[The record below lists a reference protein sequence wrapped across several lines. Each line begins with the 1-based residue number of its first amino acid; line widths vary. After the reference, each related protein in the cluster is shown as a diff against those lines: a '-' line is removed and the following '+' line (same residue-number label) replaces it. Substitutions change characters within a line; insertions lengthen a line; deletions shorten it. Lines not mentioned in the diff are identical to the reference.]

1 MKKKAI
7 LIIIAVV
14 LVAALA
20 AVYFLTKPAGTEG
33 SKSFTVEIIHK
44 DGSEKKL
51 TLRSDAE
58 FLNEVL
64 EAEGLVEYFEGQGC
78 YIKSVDGEEAIYEDG
93 GYYWSFSVNGQLA
106 MVGVDETPL
115 VDGDVYT
122 LKNTNESMF

>member
-1 MKKKAI
+1 MNKKI
-7 LIIIAVV
+7 LWVIIAVL

-20 AVYFLTKPAGTEG
+20 AVYFLTKPAGSEG

-58 FLNEVL
+58 
-64 EAEGLVEYFEGQGC
+64 YFEGQGC
-78 YIKSVDGEEAIYEDG
+78 YIKSVDGEDAIYEDG

-115 VDGDVYT
+115 ADGDVYT